1 VLLGLCAIQPFL
13 EAIDILCIFV
23 QQIEIF
29 IYDFVAALQVCE
41 GQLYTLYVDRG
52 TAYGRDELWV
62 FCGLLD
68 CSRDS
73 IY

>member
-1 VLLGLCAIQPFL
+1 
-13 EAIDILCIFV
+13 
-23 QQIEIF
+23 
-29 IYDFVAALQVCE
+29 
-41 GQLYTLYVDRG
+41 LYVDRG